1 MKARLPKARLSKTR
15 LSLALALTL
24 SVQLAMAESLLVLSV
39 FQAIPAGAQTP
50 QEEPAASTAA
60 ITLPELLAKSLTAYG
75 GEANVSQLA
84 SGFNVYGREFDN
96 LYGEGSDLSAD
107 LEANKLESRPSSASF
122 RLTRKGVRW
131 RLDHERGVTSDGSS
145 SGVAAATA
153 SSIASLKDGAFQNT
167 TLTEGFNGEI
177 PWVRSG
183 ARNGAKTEDLVI
195 DSAKLLNLE
204 TNLPASF
211 VMEGLRLSQEPD
223 QKNVIFK
230 GEGVYRGTPVWQVE
244 FRSPNGSDSFML
256 SIEKNNYMVVAIS
269 FTVGEAGQTRQ
280 VVLDYREY
288 QPSAGSIY
296 PHKIVRFV
304 DGKVELVRLTS
315 DLSPNGKVKDSEFDR
330 PGGTFHLNRTVVVPF
345 DYGQREILVKGR
357 LNNGEELDFLFD
369 TGASDTIID
378 RRVAAENNLLKEGV
392 ADMRALAG
400 TVMTNTSSIG
410 RLELGNLVVNDI
422 DARILDLSSQSRHLG
437 RRLGGII
444 GTNVI
449 SKFVVSIDY
458 GKTSLSFFDADSFA
472 PPKDCVAVSFARRSA
487 PVVKVKLNGRE
498 DVMMLVDTG
507 AAFNNLPAA
516 VATRY
521 AAADPAARR
530 VTEGTGID
538 GRPVKLGRV
547 VVDNV
552 ALGGKILRKV
562 DFTYTLPSAT
572 GGGARPET
580 EKTDTG
586 FFQTTNLGILGNP
599 FLENFFIYFDYKYQ
613 RMLIKTSGVIKT
625 RSAIDQAIDIADDNL
640 IQKRDFRVAELNYN
654 KALLIATANGD
665 KKNEAKL
672 LGRFGN
678 LRRMMAKDL
687 GRPEHS
693 KASYDYFV
701 KAQELAKKNGAT
713 EIEGRILADWSLLY
727 LDGNQPGEAKQTID
741 RALVLAPQDA
751 NVNIDFAV
759 HLFRSRRFPEMQ
771 RYVEKALFL
780 DATNWQALWYQVK
793 LSELFGDTPKMI
805 TTLKEILRT
814 YPWSKTAQEKLK
826 QMLPPTP
833 GSATAS
839 GAPAAGASGSPNSSN
854 TPNTAGMSG
863 MPGAS
868 GQFGLAPNS
877 GSSSIN
883 TNGGLPNYSRINN
896 GGLRG
901 GGARPG
907 F

>member
-1 MKARLPKARLSKTR
+1 MKSRLTLAIA
-15 LSLALALTL
+15 LSLSLQLVGLSTVGSVVPAL
-24 SVQLAMAESLLVLSV
+24 
-39 FQAIPAGAQTP
+39 AQTP

-75 GEANVSQLA
+75 GEANVAQLA

-96 LYGEGSDLSAD
+96 LYGEGSDLGAD
-107 LEANKLESRPSSASF
+107 LEANKLEARPSSASF

-131 RLDHERGVTSDGSS
+131 RLDHERGITSDGSS
-145 SGVAAATA
+145 SGSAAATA

-183 ARNGAKTEDLVI
+183 ARNGARTEDLVM

-211 VMEGLRLSQEPD
+211 VMEGLRLAQEPE
-223 QKNVIFK
+223 QKNVVFK

-269 FTVGEAGQTRQ
+269 FNVGEAGQLKP

-315 DLSPNGKVKDSEFDR
+315 DISLNGKVKDSEFDR

-400 TVMTNTSSIG
+400 SVMTNTSSIG
-410 RLELGNLVVNDI
+410 RLELGNLVINDI

-449 SKFVVSIDY
+449 SKFVVAIDY

-472 PPKDCVAVSFARRSA
+472 PPKDCVAISFARRSA

-507 AAFNNLPAA
+507 AAFNNLPAT

-521 AAADPAARR
+521 AAADATARR
-530 VTEGTGID
+530 FTEGTGID

-552 ALGGKILRKV
+552 SLGGKILRKV
-562 DFTYTLPSAT
+562 DFTYTLAAANGTASGAT
-572 GGGARPET
+572 KPDS
-580 EKTDTG
+580 KDTG

-599 FLENFFIYFDYKYQ
+599 FLENFFLYFDYKYQ
-613 RMLIKTSGVIKT
+613 RMLLKPSGVVKS
-625 RSAIDQAIDIADDNL
+625 RSAIDQAIDTADDQL
-640 IQKRDFRVAELNYN
+640 IQKRDFRIAELNYN
-654 KALLIATANGD
+654 KALLIATGNGD

-693 KASYDYFV
+693 KASYEYFV
-701 KAQELAKKNGAT
+701 KAQELAKKSGAT

-727 LDGNQPGEAKQTID
+727 LDGNQPNEAKQTID

-759 HLFRSRRFPEMQ
+759 HLFRNRRFPEMQ

-780 DATNWQALWYQVK
+780 DAANWQGLWYQVK
-793 LSELFGDTPKMI
+793 LSELFGDTPKVI
-805 TTLKEILRT
+805 STLKEILRN
-814 YPWSKTAQEKLK
+814 YPWSLTAQEKLK
-826 QMLPPTP
+826 QMLP
-833 GSATAS
+833 ATAATGNAAS
-839 GAPAAGASGSPNSSN
+839 TGNAGASTPPSGAAAATTSS
-854 TPNTAGMSG
+854 
-863 MPGAS
+863 GAS
-868 GQFGLAPNS
+868 S
-877 GSSSIN
+877 GSSAAPWGGSSAGAGN
-883 TNGGLPNYSRINN
+883 SSGTPRTNFPGLGR
-896 GGLRG
+896 
-901 GGARPG
+901 
-907 F
+907 